1 MTQSCQI
8 SQKSIHRHF
17 YWATRFVR
25 QVCDFNR
32 WNLLFPPLKMD
43 HIHLTKKKVEISR
56 QTFSWFLSCQHYRT
70 EPSTRVCVV
79 LQPAFTKFKF
89 SISNHFILTSQTIE
103 TEYLASETV
112 ISWEP
117 GLTRLTSSLHTHS
130 HTKKGKKNQWNF
142 RVRRLV
148 RESDHWARQWKF
160 HTFLLLP
167 NIIYGP
173 KTVNELAFV
182 KII

>member
-8 SQKSIHRHF
+8 SQNSIHRHF

-70 EPSTRVCVV
+70 EPSTRVCDV
-79 LQPAFTKFKF
+79 LQPAFTKFKN

-130 HTKKGKKNQWNF
+130 HTKKGKKKISEIFGFAGSWESPTIGQDNENF
-142 RVRRLV
+142 TLFDFCRTLFTDQRL
-148 RESDHWARQWKF
+148 
-160 HTFLLLP
+160 
-167 NIIYGP
+167 
-173 KTVNELAFV
+173 
-182 KII
+182 